1 MTQTDLALSDS
12 INVFIDFSVNFNQ
25 PLLIIL
31 VILNVL
37 RSSIWLK
44 LVNFSLQKRCLPS
57 DFKQNRKDR
66 QITTTVG
73 N

>member
-44 LVNFSLQKRCLPS
+44 LVNLS